1 MTTPVPTG
9 ALVPCDR
16 PEHTVRRSQKDC
28 AHHIGIEFDW
38 MLRRARILVDDATA
52 LSLTANEYSAL
63 ESIIVAQH
71 AARRVPGNESET
83 LA

>member
-1 MTTPVPTG
+1 MPDSVPTG

-16 PEHTVRRSQKDC
+16 PEHTVRRSRSACSHQ
-28 AHHIGIEFDW
+28 IGIEFDW

-83 LA
+83 L